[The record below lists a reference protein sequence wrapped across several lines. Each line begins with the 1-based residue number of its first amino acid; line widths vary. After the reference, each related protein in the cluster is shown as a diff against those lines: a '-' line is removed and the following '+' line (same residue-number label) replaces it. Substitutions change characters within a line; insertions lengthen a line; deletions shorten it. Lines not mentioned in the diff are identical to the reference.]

1 MTRKQSILYLTMIV
15 VLFFGASSTRAR
27 EDWFL
32 LTWDIQIPV
41 GDTRDFISDTGWRGF
56 GLESRSFVT
65 DNLNTGF
72 VIGWHNFYEKTG
84 DTTTQIDN
92 VTISGTQVRYIDF
105 IPILVAANFHF
116 FDRSYRIRPYVG
128 AKGGVY
134 WVKQR
139 VEIGFVDVIINK
151 NWHLGAAPEAGFT
164 FLTGAMD
171 LYGIVSGDY
180 TYILSRED
188 SIDYTYWSVSLGFV
202 YVF

>member
-1 MTRKQSILYLTMIV
+1 M
-15 VLFFGASSTRAR
+15 
-27 EDWFL
+27 
-32 LTWDIQIPV
+32 
-41 GDTRDFISDTGWRGF
+41 
-56 GLESRSFVT
+56 ESRSFVT
-65 DNLNTGF
+65 DNLATGF
-72 VIGWHNFYEKTG
+72 VIGWHNIYEKTG

-105 IPILVAANFHF
+105 IPILAAANFHF

-171 LYGIVSGDY
+171 IYGIVSGDY